1 MSLRTWRFQQLT
13 LVLTFPLAFGF
24 YPDAKATH
32 LYYSV
37 SQDRIVPQQFI
48 GQRGVTPPPRS
59 QTNRFA
65 SFFSF
70 ILPPKGAP
78 GKRKDA
84 TTRDDCPIAD
94 SSKPLTALVP
104 PTNIGL
110 TISERPTFWFYV
122 PYQSARPV
130 EFSLSDD
137 KNNVVYNTTLQL
149 TGTPGIVSINLPQ
162 SVPPLKRGKN
172 YQWKFSYIC
181 HPTVRS
187 KNASVNGYVERISLD
202 RDLKSQLEQ
211 ATTLRERIS
220 LYAAKGLWYELL
232 TTLAEERRKNPQD
245 VELAAAWEN
254 LLRQAEVALEAI
266 ASERIVP

>member
-1 MSLRTWRFQQLT
+1 MSLRTWRFRQLAV
-13 LVLTFPLAFGF
+13 VLTFPLALGF
-24 YPDAKATH
+24 DLDAKALY

-37 SQDRIVPQQFI
+37 SQDGVIPQEVI
-48 GQRGVTPPPRS
+48 GQRGVTQPSRN
-59 QTNRFA
+59 QTNRFS

-84 TTRDDCPIAD
+84 TTRDDCSIAD

-122 PYQSARPV
+122 PYQSAKPV

-137 KNNVVYNTTLQL
+137 KNNVVYKTTLQP

-181 HPTVRS
+181 HPTLRS
-187 KNASVNGYVERISLD
+187 KNASVYGYVERSSLD
-202 RDLKSQLEQ
+202 RNKKSQLEQ
-211 ATTLRERIS
+211 ATTPRERIS
-220 LYAAKGLWYELL
+220 LYAANGWWYDLL

-245 VELAAAWEN
+245 AELAAAWEN
-254 LLRQAEVALEAI
+254 LLRQQDIALEAI